1 MKKIKEIMRDIARVA
16 ASTYALAALAFMSAS
31 TAWGLTIVQSS
42 KDDAPGK
49 SSFVQGNASSIFG
62 DRSHPNLDY
71 DYEVVGGNLMRT
83 PEFTSSR
90 ITNLV
95 FSGHSLSLG
104 NESTDAASKNGLLGI
119 KTVYKDDTKRATL
132 TIDDLRLYNYA
143 VLNHATDNSTCRIA
157 GNMTVYATSAGNAHA
172 GFYAYDTA
180 RVMEISSAVAGNATA
195 GIKFYIGARSEIR
208 MLGDMSGYYGAV
220 TVANNGRFVLACPYA
235 AVSTTF
241 SSGALT
247 LGPNFSYVGSGNMA
261 IPAGTRFVAGY
272 DADAGTTTPVTLD
285 AAHFTIADGK
295 FEIALD
301 ASSISTPIDYAGKAL
316 PIVRIPVDLLVVD
329 EDDFTDV
336 TSNAPTEHGLPAGRS
351 ILVETTDGMQ
361 TVSLVIDAYVKLSD
375 KAASGNTDSTNSDK
389 LWYLNRAET
398 WSDGEIPSSG
408 KDYLVDANP
417 KSNLRTPSSAYVF
430 PGRSLTLTKYLVL
443 LGSKLT
449 VTNFVLAGGALV
461 QAAQNYTTHV
471 VDGTMRFVNTS
482 ESSKVKFVVSNTR
495 KMDIQSKITGDGFI
509 ELNSND
515 NNQSLTISGDNSSY
529 TGQFD
534 VDCLSGRSGT
544 KLIFSAPE
552 NLGGAPSS
560 FNYSALKLSRSSVLA
575 PTAPMT
581 LATANRGI
589 YFVSS
594 SVYPGRISVT
604 NGTFGIMW
612 PIRTLDTIKKEG
624 AGTLALGGPVS
635 FGADGTSEPTGNNN
649 RLLVSAG
656 GIMPLSTNGFARF
669 SIAFSDATTRL
680 VADAS
685 ATDEGVRTFGLF
697 NTYGAFTL
705 PSDGK
710 LRVRID
716 GCSDDVRRCVVPIC
730 TVLEGAAAALEGNI
744 EVDRIKGCTV
754 SVSASEPF
762 MVNGVSMV
770 RFVANVGRAGMFVIV
785 R

>member
-1 MKKIKEIMRDIARVA
+1 MNKVKKFVCDVARIA
-16 ASTYALAALAFMSAS
+16 ASTYALAALALVPAT
-31 TAWGLTIVQSS
+31 TAWALPVVQSS
-42 KDDAPGK
+42 EDDAAGK

-62 DRSHPNLDY
+62 DRSHPNQDY
-71 DYEVVGGNLMRT
+71 DYEVVWNNLMRT

-104 NESTDAASKNGLLGI
+104 NESTDAASKKGSLGI

-157 GNMTVYATSAGNAHA
+157 GNMTVYAAATGDAAASLCA
-172 GFYAYDTA
+172 FSTA
-180 RVMEISSAVAGNATA
+180 RVMEISSVVMGTAAAGM
-195 GIKFYIGARSEIR
+195 KFSVSASSEMR
-208 MLGDMSGYYGAV
+208 MLGDMSGYYGS
-220 TVANNGRFVLACPYA
+220 ANVVGGGRFVLACPYA
-235 AVSTTF
+235 ATSTTF
-241 SSGALT
+241 TSCALT

-261 IPAGTRFVAGY
+261 IPAGTRFVAEY
-272 DADAGTTTPVTLD
+272 DADSGTTIPVTLD
-285 AAHFTIADGK
+285 AAHFSIADGK
-295 FEIALD
+295 FEISLD
-301 ASSISTPIDYAGKAL
+301 ASSIPAPLDYAGKTL
-316 PIVRIPVDLLVVD
+316 PIVRIPVELLVVD

-336 TSNAPTEHGLPAGRS
+336 TSNAPTEHGLPGRS
-351 ILVETTDGMQ
+351 IKVETAVGMQ
-361 TVSLVIDAYVKLSD
+361 TVSLVTDAIVKLSD
-375 KAASGNTDSTNSDK
+375 DAASGNTVSTASDG

-398 WSDGEIPSSG
+398 WSDGVIPSGG

-417 KSNLRTPSSAYVF
+417 KSSLRSPSSAYSF
-430 PGRSLTLTKYLVL
+430 PGRSLTLTKNLVL
-443 LGSKLT
+443 MGTKLT
-449 VTNFVLAGGALV
+449 ITNLVLAGGSLV
-461 QAAQNYTTHV
+461 QAGQNNSTHV
-471 VDGTMRFVNTS
+471 IDGAMRFINTS
-482 ESSKVKFVVSNTR
+482 ESSKVKFVAPSTR

-509 ELNSND
+509 ELNSNES
-515 NNQSLTISGDNSSY
+515 NQSLTISGDNSSY

-534 VDCLSGRSGT
+534 VDCASGKSGT

-612 PIRTLDTIKKEG
+612 PIRTLSTIEKAG

-669 SIAFSDATTRL
+669 SISFADATTRL

-685 ATDEGVRTFGLF
+685 ATDEGVRAFGLF

-744 EVDRIKGCTV
+744 EVDRIKGRTI

-770 RFVANVGRAGMFVIV
+770 RFVANVGGAGMFIIV
-785 R
+785 K

>member
-1 MKKIKEIMRDIARVA
+1 
-16 ASTYALAALAFMSAS
+16 MSAS
-31 TAWGLTIVQSS
+31 TAWGVTIVQST
-42 KDDAPGK
+42 KGDAAGK
-49 SSFVQGNASSIFG
+49 SSYVQGNTQSIFG
-62 DRSHPNLDY
+62 DKSHPNLDY

-83 PEFTSSR
+83 PDFISSR

-95 FSGHSLSLG
+95 FSGHSLSFG
-104 NESTDAASKNGLLGI
+104 NESTDAASKNGSLGI

-143 VLNHATDNSTCRIA
+143 VLNHATDSSTCRIA
-157 GNMTVYATSAGNAHA
+157 GNMTVYAAAAGNAHA

-180 RVMEISSAVAGNATA
+180 RVMEISSAVAGNAAA
-195 GIKFYIGARSEIR
+195 GMKFTIGARSEIR

-220 TVANNGRFVLACPYA
+220 TVANSGRFVLACPYA

-301 ASSISTPIDYAGKAL
+301 ASSISTPIDYAGKTL
-316 PIVRIPVDLLVVD
+316 PIVRIPVELLVVD

-336 TSNAPTEHGLPAGRS
+336 TSNAPTEYGLPGRS
-351 ILVETTDGMQ
+351 IKVETADGMQ
-361 TVSLVIDAYVKLSD
+361 TVSLVTDAIVKLSD
-375 KAASGNTDSTNSDK
+375 DAASGNTDSTNGDK

-398 WSDGEIPSSG
+398 WSDGVIPSGG
-408 KDYLVDANP
+408 KDYLVDVNP
-417 KSNLRTPSSAYVF
+417 KGNLRTPSSAYVF
-430 PGRSLTLTKYLVL
+430 PGRSLTLTKNLAL
-443 LGSKLT
+443 KGSKLT

-461 QAAQNYTTHV
+461 QASENNTTHV

-482 ESSKVKFVVSNTR
+482 ESSKVKFVIASTR
-495 KMDIQSKITGDGFI
+495 KMDIRSNISGDGFI
-509 ELNSND
+509 EFNSND
-515 NNQSLTISGDNSSY
+515 SNQSHTISGDNSAF
-529 TGQFD
+529 TGQID
-534 VDCLSGRSGT
+534 VDCVAGKSGT
-544 KLIFSAPE
+544 KLFFSAPE

-594 SVYPGRISVT
+594 STYPGKIDVT

-612 PIRTLDTIKKEG
+612 PIRTLYTIEKTG

-635 FGADGTSEPTGNNN
+635 FGADGTTAPNGNNN
-649 RLLVSAG
+649 LLLVSAG

-744 EVDRIKGCTV
+744 EVDRIKGRTI
-754 SVSASEPF
+754 SVSSSEPF

-770 RFVANVGRAGMFVIV
+770 RFVANVGGAGMFIIFK
-785 R
+785 

>member
-1 MKKIKEIMRDIARVA
+1 MKKIKEIMRDVAHIIASA
-16 ASTYALAALAFMSAS
+16 YTFAMLAFMSAS
-31 TAWGLTIVQSS
+31 TAWALPIVQSS
-42 KDDAPGK
+42 KDDAAGK

-62 DRSHPNLDY
+62 DSSHPNQDY
-71 DYEVVGGNLMRT
+71 DYEVISNKTMRT

-104 NESTDAASKNGLLGI
+104 NESTDAASKKGSLAI
-119 KTVYKDDTKRATL
+119 KTVYKDDTMRATL

-157 GNMTVYATSAGNAHA
+157 GNMTVYAAAAGNAHA
-172 GFYAYDTA
+172 VFYAYNTA
-180 RVMEISSAVAGNATA
+180 RVMEISSVVAGNATA
-195 GIKFYIGARSEIR
+195 GIGFTIGSRSEIR

-220 TVANNGRFVLACPYA
+220 TVANSGRFVLACPYA

-336 TSNAPTEHGLPAGRS
+336 TSNAPTEYGLPGRS
-351 ILVETTDGMQ
+351 IKVETADGMQ
-361 TVSLVIDAYVKLSD
+361 TVSLVTDAIVKLSD
-375 KAASGNTDSTNSDK
+375 DAASGNTDSTNSDK

-417 KSNLRTPSSAYVF
+417 KNNLRTPSSAYVF
-430 PGRSLTLTKYLVL
+430 PGRSLTLTKNLAL
-443 LGSKLT
+443 KGSKLT

-461 QAAQNYTTHV
+461 QAAQNNTTHV

-482 ESSKVKFVVSNTR
+482 ESSKVKFVTNTR

-509 ELNSND
+509 ELNSGD
-515 NNQSLTISGDNSSY
+515 SNQSHTISGDNSAF
-529 TGQFD
+529 TGQID
-534 VDCLSGRSGT
+534 VDCATGKSGT
-544 KLIFSAPE
+544 ELIFSAPE

-560 FNYSALKLSRSSVLA
+560 FNYSALKLNRSSVLA

-581 LATANRGI
+581 LATANRGV

-612 PIRTLDTIKKEG
+612 PIRTLYTIEKAG

-635 FGADGTSEPTGNNN
+635 FGEDGTSEPTGNNN

-669 SIAFSDATTRL
+669 SISFADATTRL

-685 ATDEGVRTFGLF
+685 ATDEGVRAFGLF

-744 EVDRIKGCTV
+744 EVDRIKGRTI
-754 SVSASEPF
+754 SVSSSEPF

-770 RFVANVGRAGMFVIV
+770 RFVANVGGAGMFIIV
-785 R
+785 K